1 MLHTL
6 SRRVK
11 ALLIRDRNHLHV
23 YILDEYPEA
32 PDVEDDQGKLKANIW
47 REQVKMIEK

>member
-1 MLHTL
+1 MRLCVRVATRYPDVSKLL
-6 SRRVK
+6 SYE
-11 ALLIRDRNHLHV
+11 IETI
-23 YILDEYPEA
+23 YEYPEA